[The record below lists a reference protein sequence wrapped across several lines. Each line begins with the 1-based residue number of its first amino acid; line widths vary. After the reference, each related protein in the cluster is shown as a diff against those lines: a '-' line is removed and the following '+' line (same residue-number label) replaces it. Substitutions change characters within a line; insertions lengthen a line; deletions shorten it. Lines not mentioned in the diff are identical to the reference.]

1 MKLITSTL
9 CGIGIIALQACSAA
23 PQEEGQNLASSENAA
38 TPSATLQIQQ
48 DWGTGVNAHTFATN
62 PLSVTAKTWQI
73 VVDLKGGSITGGP
86 WGAIANKTSG
96 IVTFTP
102 TGPTVA
108 IAAGTNAELLSFNSS
123 TTVG

>member
-108 IAAGTNAELLSFNSS
+108 VAAGTNAELLSFNSS